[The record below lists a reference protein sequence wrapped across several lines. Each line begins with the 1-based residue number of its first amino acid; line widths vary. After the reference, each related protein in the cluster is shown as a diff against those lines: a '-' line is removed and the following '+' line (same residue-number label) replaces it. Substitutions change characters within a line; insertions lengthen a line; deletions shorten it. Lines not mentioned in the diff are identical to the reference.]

1 MRVDKIKIMTR
12 QNNKQAKTKQE
23 KNLKLT
29 IPSVGKDA
37 ELGLS
42 FIEGRK
48 AKWYKHSGRAS
59 GSF

>member
-1 MRVDKIKIMTR
+1 MTR
-12 QNNKQAKTKQE
+12 QNNKQARTKQE

-48 AKWYKHSGRAS
+48 TKWYKHSGRAS
-59 GSF
+59 GSFW